1 MEKFTGNQLTHR
13 IASIESGFRG
23 RGGDECRF
31 ANQKEGINSVLFR
44 SALSFK
50 QAAGQINVV
59 VHAVGI
65 LLSLPYILEQNESIQ
80 TLSLGAGN
88 TGKGFDLET
97 NLRVAEFKF
106 IDWKGA
112 DSVRENS
119 LFKDFYRLAEDDTMR
134 KHELYVIR
142 DRFPLKFLNGGRALK
157 SVMSRHTLWTEFQ
170 KRYEKRF
177 STVGE
182 YYAHRKD
189 RVTVRDLMKIVPH
202 FVDGVF
208 PVEACLE

>member
-1 MEKFTGNQLTHR
+1 MTRSVVSLAEAARELEKFTGNQLTHR

-106 IDWKGA
+106 IDLEGRGL
-112 DSVRENS
+112 SQRELS
-119 LFKDFYRLAEDDTMR
+119 LQRLLPTCR
-134 KHELYVIR
+134 
-142 DRFPLKFLNGGRALK
+142 GRYHA
-157 SVMSRHTLWTEFQ
+157 Q
-170 KRYEKRF
+170 
-177 STVGE
+177 
-182 YYAHRKD
+182 A
-189 RVTVRDLMKIVPH
+189 
-202 FVDGVF
+202 
-208 PVEACLE
+208 